1 MFHHD
6 RPPLPVDQGSPP
18 LPAVEIRFGVV
29 IRVARVRLPRWVL
42 TLLAGLAGAAAGY
55 WRLR

>member
-1 MFHHD
+1 MSHHN
-6 RPPLPVDQGSPP
+6 RSPLPADQGSPP
-18 LPAVEIRFGVV
+18 RPAVEIRLGVV

-42 TLLAGLAGAAAGY
+42 TLLVGLAGAAAGY